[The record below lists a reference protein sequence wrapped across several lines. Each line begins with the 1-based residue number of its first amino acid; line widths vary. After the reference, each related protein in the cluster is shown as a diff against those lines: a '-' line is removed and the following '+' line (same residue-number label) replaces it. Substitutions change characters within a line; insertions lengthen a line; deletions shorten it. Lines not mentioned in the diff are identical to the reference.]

1 MFKKFIPILLITIG
15 FGLLSTGR
23 VFANMA
29 DVSLLDKPEE
39 GVVSVLINSY
49 EEYIPGVDMQVI
61 FSEDIVIQNIIAG
74 EYCSIAFNASVSDN
88 KLNIECFNDLNTY
101 MDGLLA
107 SIIYTTEEEEDYFF
121 YVNEEQIDLGEAELG
136 SVENINKP
144 ESIQREEEIQEQEQI
159 QYTTTDRIVDFLRDN
174 SLYILIGVITVVAI
188 LFTVF
193 VWKPKREDT
202 ITN

>member
-1 MFKKFIPILLITIG
+1 MLKKFILILLIALG
-15 FGLLSTGR
+15 FGFLSTDR
-23 VFANMA
+23 VFANVV

-39 GVVSVLINSY
+39 GVVSVLMNSY

-61 FSEDIVIQNIIAG
+61 FSENIVIQDITAG
-74 EYCSIAFNASVSDN
+74 EYCNIAFNASVSDN
-88 KLNIECFNDLNTY
+88 KLSIECFNDLDVT
-101 MDGLLA
+101 MDGVLA
-107 SIIYTTEEEEDYFF
+107 SIMYTTDEEDYYF
-121 YVNEEQIDLGEAELG
+121 YINEQGVDIGEATLG

-144 ESIQREEEIQEQEQI
+144 ESVQREEEIQEQEQI